1 MSELE
6 DLELH
11 LKDAREKFL
20 QIVDDIRPSLHKYC
34 ARMTGSVF
42 DGEDVVQETLAQA
55 YYKLSMLRQGLPLKP
70 WLFRIAHN
78 KCVDFLRSH
87 RGQFVEWQEEHDQQW
102 DAMAR
107 SDEGLE
113 DLERHEIAR
122 EAWSSLITLLP
133 PKERACVIL
142 KDILDHSMEEIAEIL
157 DTPPTAVKVALHRG
171 RQKLRSRTQSRTQS
185 LPNARASEHSE
196 QLARYVELFNRRDW
210 EGIKRLLT
218 TDTQCEVI
226 GAFSGRGRD
235 AIAGSFLQTL
245 AGLGAWKM
253 SCIQVDGEEVIV
265 RWHSVDGQWQPRGLM
280 RIEWEGR
287 GVKRIRDYTYVS
299 YVFDEIDFK
308 GQEPAE

>member
-78 KCVDFLRSH
+78 KCVDFLRSR
-87 RGQFVEWQEEHDQQW
+87 RGQFVQWQEEQDKQW

-107 SDEGLE
+107 SDEGL
-113 DLERHEIAR
+113 DHLEVHETAR
-122 EAWSSLITLLP
+122 EAWLSLITLLP

-142 KDILDHSMEEIAEIL
+142 KDILDHSMEEMPKSSI
-157 DTPPTAVKVALHRG
+157 P
-171 RQKLRSRTQSRTQS
+171 
-185 LPNARASEHSE
+185 
-196 QLARYVELFNRRDW
+196 RR
-210 EGIKRLLT
+210 R
-218 TDTQCEVI
+218 
-226 GAFSGRGRD
+226 R
-235 AIAGSFLQTL
+235 
-245 AGLGAWKM
+245 
-253 SCIQVDGEEVIV
+253 
-265 RWHSVDGQWQPRGLM
+265 
-280 RIEWEGR
+280 
-287 GVKRIRDYTYVS
+287 
-299 YVFDEIDFK
+299 
-308 GQEPAE
+308 